1 MSSSRTKP
9 HPLLVGLVVLGG
21 AYPFVVYAALGRV
34 PAGALVL
41 LALSVTVAR
50 LAFFR
55 DRAMARP
62 VVFALLGVAIVI
74 AVVAMLDAMTAAKL
88 YPVLMSVAFAGAFGL
103 SLIFPPSLIEVMA
116 SRRHPD
122 PDPATRRYM
131 RRLSLIW
138 CLFLLA
144 NGAVSAVTSVS
155 ELWLWTLYNGLI
167 SYLLM
172 GTLLGGEWLVRRRL
186 LAREARS

>member
-21 AYPFVVYAALGRV
+21 AYPFVVYATLGSV

-41 LALSVTVAR
+41 LALSVSVAR

-62 VVFALLGVAIVI
+62 MVFALLGVAVVT
-74 AVVAMLDAMTAAKL
+74 AVVALLDAMTAAKL
-88 YPVLMSVAFAGAFGL
+88 YPVLMSLAFAGAFGL
-103 SLIFPPSLIEVMA
+103 SLIFPPSLIEAMA
-116 SRRHPD
+116 LRGQPE
-122 PDPATRRYM
+122 PAPAIRRYM

-144 NGAVSAVTSVS
+144 SGAVSAITSLG

-172 GTLLGGEWLVRRRL
+172 GVLLGGEWLVRRRI

>member
-1 MSSSRTKP
+1 MNSSRTKP
-9 HPLLVGLVVLGG
+9 HPLFVGLVVLGG
-21 AYPFVVYAALGRV
+21 AYPFVVYATLGRV

-50 LAFFR
+50 LAFFK

-74 AVVAMLDAMTAAKL
+74 AVVALLDAMMAAKL
-88 YPVLMSVAFAGAFGL
+88 YPVLMSLAFAGAFGL

-116 SRRHPD
+116 LRRHPN

-131 RRLSLIW
+131 RRLSFVW

-144 NGAVSAVTSVS
+144 NSAVSALTSMS

-172 GTLLGGEWLVRRRL
+172 GALLGGEWLVRQRI